1 MYLQELDINLSID
14 RLRAIE
20 NSIPFKIFLR
30 KFWVHGLKEYH
41 NHLEEAEKVVCIV
54 EYFKYSHIFS

>member
-20 NSIPFKIFLR
+20 NSIKFKIFLR
-30 KFWVHGLKEYH
+30 KFWVHGLKEYYTF
-41 NHLEEAEKVVCIV
+41 LEEDEKAVCIV
-54 EYFKYSHIFS
+54 EYFKYSHMYS